1 MMEVFAPA
9 FGPLVAFLAALL
21 GAVLVRFAGIVDA
34 PNGRSSHVTPTP
46 RGGGLA
52 VLAGVF
58 AGVIWLGPLAPNE
71 AVVLIAILAAG
82 AVAGVIGL
90 LDDLFTLNEGFKF
103 IAFIALS
110 LGLAAAIGPVTELG
124 IALPL
129 LVGLAGSAL
138 WLFTLT
144 NAVNFM
150 DGSDGLM
157 ALSLIPAA
165 LALWVMGEGALG
177 ALSVLLASA
186 LGGFAVLN
194 MPLLGGRAGLFAGD
208 IGSLGIAMILGG
220 LALGFAVTGPAGSV
234 WLAPLLVMPI
244 LGDVL
249 LTMASRARAKCNLLH
264 AHRAHAYQLL
274 LRLRWSHRDV
284 ALVWALMAGLAAG
297 LAWLGHVSGAEG
309 VKFLMLL
316 IGIGAFT
323 MFHRWVRRQARD
335 RGLDTLH

>member
-1 MMEVFAPA
+1 MMVLMEPA
-9 FGPLVAFLAALL
+9 LPVLCAFLAALF
-21 GAVLVRFAGIVDA
+21 GALLVRFAGILDH
-34 PNGRSSHVTPTP
+34 PNERSSHSDPTP

-52 VLAGVF
+52 VLAGLF

-71 AVVLIAILAAG
+71 AVVVIAILAAG
-82 AVAGVIGL
+82 AMAGMIGL
-90 LDDLFTLNEGFKF
+90 LDDLFTLHEGFKF
-103 IAFIALS
+103 IALIILS
-110 LGLAAAIGPVTELG
+110 LGLVAALGPVMEFG

-129 LVGLAGSAL
+129 IIAVTGSAL

-165 LALWVMGEGALG
+165 LAVWVMGEGAV
-177 ALSVLLASA
+177 AVVSVLLAAA
-186 LGGFAVLN
+186 LGGFALLN
-194 MPLLGGRAGLFAGD
+194 LPLIGARGGLFAGD
-208 IGSLGIAMILGG
+208 IGSLGVAMILGG
-220 LALGFAVTGPAGSV
+220 LTLSFVVTGPAGSV
-234 WLAPLLVMPI
+234 WLAPLLLMPI

-249 LTMASRARAKCNLLH
+249 LTMASRARAKCNLLA

-284 ALVWALMAGLAAG
+284 ALVWALMAVLAAG
-297 LAWLGHVSGAEG
+297 LAWLGHASGAEG

-316 IGIGAFT
+316 IGTGAVT
-323 MFHRWVRRQARD
+323 LFHRWVRRQAKD